1 MKKFVV
7 RYTKRSL
14 FRKGAVST
22 FEETFDHAVDAWR
35 WAKRRKELDT
45 ADGRWPILSLE
56 IVRQ

>member
-7 RYTKRSL
+7 VHTRKNL

-35 WAKRRKELDT
+35 AYKALREHNSR
-45 ADGRWPILSLE
+45 DGRWPILSLE
-56 IVRQ
+56 VRFQ

>member
-35 WAKRRKELDT
+35 WAKARKAAD
-45 ADGRWPILSLE
+45 ARDGRWPILTLE
-56 IVRQ
+56 IVLQ